1 MKYRSL
7 TFKHGETEDH
17 KMAVDEVYWF
27 LENHKLD
34 YRWFINVNCPV
45 EYPPEIVAQLPKNRT
60 YEGHIFDVGI
70 FKVVGQH
77 DKHYPYSKHIPIAF
91 IEING
96 NVGYDYRD
104 GVDRVKHA
112 NPTKHSLKKQQQND
126 KINKNYCE
134 LKGIIYKTLLKEE
147 INGDISDKDRKKNSL
162 VYLTRELFEF
172 IK

>member
-60 YEGHIFDVGI
+60 YKGHLFDVGI
-70 FKVVGQH
+70 YQVSQFA
-77 DKHYPYSKHIPIAF
+77 KHTPLAF

-96 NVGYDYRD
+96 NVGYDYID
-104 GVDRVKHA
+104 GVDRIQHA

-147 INGDISDKDRKKNSL
+147 INGDIKDKDRKKNSL
-162 VYLTRELFEF
+162 VYLTRELLEF